1 MNITSS
7 AGAST
12 TSASFTVSPV
22 RTSGSAKSGA
32 SVPSGS
38 ICDSTLI
45 PPRVNAAARY
55 AALVPETHSEDAII
69 PVHERWN
76 HGSGGASASGPDPGG
91 PGGASPHDPVGD

>member
-7 AGAST
+7 AGASI

-22 RTSGSAKSGA
+22 TTSGSAKSGA

-45 PPRVNAAARY
+45 PPRLNAAPRY
-55 AALVPETHSEDAII
+55 AALGEGRKHSKGAII
-69 PVHERWN
+69 TAYERWN
-76 HGSGGASASGPDPGG
+76 QVSGGASAGGPDAGG
-91 PGGASPHDPVGD
+91 RGGARRDDPG

>member
-7 AGAST
+7 AGASI

-22 RTSGSAKSGA
+22 TTSGSAKSGA

-45 PPRVNAAARY
+45 PPSLNGAPRY
-55 AALVPETHSEDAII
+55 AALVRGRRHSEDAII
-69 PVHERWN
+69 AVYARWN
-76 HGSGGASASGPDPGG
+76 HGLGGASAGGPDPGG
-91 PGGASPHDPVGD
+91 PGGAPPHDPV